1 VLVVLRQLT
10 QHYLLERDDIMASA
24 ASNPAYSVSFQG
36 QNNNTGDVRDLFLK
50 LYAGEVL
57 TAFEEKK
64 VIMDKVRTRTISK
77 GKSASFPMT
86 GRASAE
92 YLTPG
97 NEITG
102 GQIRAG
108 ERIVSID
115 DLLISSQFIA
125 NIDEAINHYDVR
137 SIYSKEAGI
146 ALANEADRNV
156 ARMLVKASLSTNA
169 ARAAGLIQDYKSF
182 TEEDFT
188 DNVVIGDNA
197 ADDLV
202 ATDIA
207 QAIFNARKE
216 MEKKNV
222 PTDGAVVMLPPDQ
235 YYALLDVT
243 DGNKLVYM
251 NRDFGGEGS
260 IASATVPSIAGMPV
274 YMSNHADVTN
284 LYTALAAGAGEGVTS
299 DNAPLANTAGSG
311 RATHYDLPTT
321 DVDGADMVA
330 LAARIRGFVFT
341 PDAVAT
347 VKLMDLGLES
357 EYQINRQGTLMVAK
371 YAMGHNVLRPASAI
385 ALLEYA

>member
-1 VLVVLRQLT
+1 
-10 QHYLLERDDIMASA
+10 MASA

-36 QNNNTGDVRDLFLK
+36 QNNLTGDVRDLFLK

-64 VIMDKVRTRTISK
+64 IISDKVRTRTISK

-102 GQIRAG
+102 GAIRAG
-108 ERIVSID
+108 ERIVTID

-156 ARMLVKASLSTNA
+156 ARMLVKAALSTNA
-169 ARAAGLIQDYKSF
+169 TRAAGLVQDYKAFS
-182 TEEDFT
+182 EEDFT
-188 DNVVIGDNA
+188 DNVTIGTTNTHD
-197 ADDLV
+197 
-202 ATDIA
+202 TDASFIA
-207 QAIFNARKE
+207 QAIFNAKKE

-222 PTDGAVVMLPPDQ
+222 PMDGACVLLPPDQ

-251 NRDFGGEGS
+251 NRDFGGNGS
-260 IASATVPSIAGMPV
+260 ISAASVPNIAGMPV
-274 YMSNHADVTN
+274 YMSNHADVNN
-284 LYTALAAGAGEGVTS
+284 LYTSLVTSNANEGVTS

-311 RATHYDLPTT
+311 RATHYDLPTAN
-321 DVDGADMVA
+321 VDGADMVA
-330 LAARIRGFVFT
+330 LATKIRGFVFT

-347 VKLMDLGLES
+347 VKLLDLGMES

-385 ALLEYA
+385 ALLEA

>member
-1 VLVVLRQLT
+1 
-10 QHYLLERDDIMASA
+10 MASA

-108 ERIVSID
+108 ERIVTID

-156 ARMLVKASLSTNA
+156 ARMLVKAALSTNA
-169 ARAAGLIQDYKSF
+169 TRAAGLIQDYKSF

-251 NRDFGGEGS
+251 NRDFGGTGS
-260 IASATVPSIAGMPV
+260 IATATVPSIAGMPV
-274 YMSNHADVTN
+274 YMSNHADVSN
-284 LYTALAAGAGEGVTS
+284 LYTSLVTANPNEGETS
-299 DNAPLANTAGSG
+299 DNQPLANTAGSG
-311 RATHYDLPTT
+311 RTTHYDLPTT
-321 DVDGADMVA
+321 NVDGVDMVA

>member
-1 VLVVLRQLT
+1 
-10 QHYLLERDDIMASA
+10 MAQA

-36 QNNNTGDVRDLFLK
+36 QNNLSGDVRDLFLK

-86 GRASAE
+86 GRATAE

-102 GQIRAG
+102 GSIRAG
-108 ERIVSID
+108 ERIVTID

-156 ARMLVKASLSTNA
+156 ARMLVKAALSTNA
-169 ARAAGLIQDYKSF
+169 TAAAGLIQDYKAF

-188 DNVVIGDNA
+188 DNVDIGTA
-197 ADDLV
+197 TADSLDP
-202 ATDIA
+202 AKIA
-207 QAIFNARKE
+207 KAIFDARKE
-216 MEKKNV
+216 MEVKNV
-222 PTDGAVVMLPPDQ
+222 PTEGATVVLAPDQ

-243 DGNKLVYM
+243 DGSKLVYM
-251 NRDFGGEGS
+251 NRDFGGTGS
-260 IASATVPSIAGMPV
+260 VAGATVPSIAGMPV
-274 YMSNHADVTN
+274 IMSNHANVNN
-284 LYTALAAGAGEGVTS
+284 LYTSLVTGNAAEGETS

-311 RATHYDLPTT
+311 RTTHYDLPTAA
-321 DVDGADMVA
+321 VDTRDMVA
-330 LAARIRGFVFT
+330 EAKQFRGFVFT

-347 VKLMDLGLES
+347 VKLLDLGMES

-371 YAMGHNVLRPASAI
+371 YAMGHNVLRPACCI
-385 ALLEYA
+385 GLIEQ

>member
-1 VLVVLRQLT
+1 
-10 QHYLLERDDIMASA
+10 MAQA

-36 QNNNTGDVRDLFLK
+36 QNNLTGDVRDLFLK

-64 VIMDKVRTRTISK
+64 VLSDKVRTRTITK

-86 GRASAE
+86 GRATAE

-102 GQIRAG
+102 GSIRAG
-108 ERIVSID
+108 ERIVTID

-146 ALANEADRNV
+146 ALANEADKNV
-156 ARMLVKASLSTNA
+156 ARMLVKAALSTNA
-169 ARAAGLIQDYKSF
+169 TRAAGLVQDYKAF

-188 DNVVIGDNA
+188 NNVTIGSA
-197 ADDLV
+197 AGDI
-202 ATDIA
+202 TDPAKIA
-207 QAIFNARKE
+207 KAIFDARKE
-216 MEKKNV
+216 MEVKNV
-222 PTDGAVVMLPPDQ
+222 PTDGACVVLAPDQ
-235 YYALLDVT
+235 YYALMDVT

-251 NRDFGGEGS
+251 NKDFGGAGS
-260 IASATVPSIAGMPV
+260 IASGVAPSIAGMPIV
-274 YMSNHADVTN
+274 MSNHVVMSN
-284 LYTALAAGAGEGVTS
+284 LYTSLVTGNANEGVTS

-311 RATHYDLPTT
+311 RATHYDLPTAN
-321 DVDGADMVA
+321 VDGADMVA
-330 LAARIRGFVFT
+330 LAAKFKGFVFT

-347 VKLMDLGLES
+347 VKLLDLGMES

-371 YAMGHNVLRPASAI
+371 YAMGHNVLRPAACIGLSQA
-385 ALLEYA
+385 

>member
-1 VLVVLRQLT
+1 
-10 QHYLLERDDIMASA
+10 MAQA

-64 VIMDKVRTRTISK
+64 VLMDKVRTRTISK

-108 ERIVSID
+108 ERIVTID
-115 DLLISSQFIA
+115 DLLISAQFIA

-156 ARMLVKASLSTNA
+156 ARMLVKAALSTNA
-169 ARAAGLIQDYKSF
+169 TAAAGLVQDYKAF

-188 DNVVIGDNA
+188 PNVTIGT
-197 ADDLV
+197 
-202 ATDIA
+202 ATVDA
-207 QAIFNARKE
+207 VDPAKLAKAIFDAKKQ
-216 MEKKNV
+216 MEIKNV
-222 PTDGAVVMLPPDQ
+222 PTDGAVVALPPEQ
-235 YYALLDVT
+235 YYALMDVS
-243 DGNKLVYM
+243 DGSKLTFMNK
-251 NRDFGGEGS
+251 DFGGNGS
-260 IASATVPSIAGMPV
+260 VASGSVPMIAGMPV
-274 YMSNHADVTN
+274 IMSNHANVSN
-284 LYTALAAGAGEGVTS
+284 LYTSLATGNANEGETS
-299 DNAPLANTAGSG
+299 DNAPLANTVGSG
-311 RATHYDLPTT
+311 RTTQYDLPVA
-321 DVDGADMVA
+321 DVDGRDMVA
-330 LAARIRGFVFT
+330 EAALIRGFVFT
-341 PDAVAT
+341 PEAVAT
-347 VKLMDLGLES
+347 VKLLDLGMES

-371 YAMGHNVLRPASAI
+371 YAMGHNVLRPASCI
-385 ALLEYA
+385 ALFDADA

>member
-1 VLVVLRQLT
+1 
-10 QHYLLERDDIMASA
+10 MASQA
-24 ASNPAYSVSFQG
+24 ASNPAYTMSWQG

-64 VIMDKVRTRTISK
+64 VLMDKVRTRTISK

-108 ERIVSID
+108 ERIVTID

-125 NIDEAINHYDVR
+125 NIDEAMNHYDVR

-156 ARMLVKASLSTNA
+156 ARMLVKAALSTNA
-169 ARAAGLIQDYKSF
+169 TRAAALVQDYKAF

-188 DNVVIGDNA
+188 SNVIIGDNA

-202 ATDIA
+202 ASDIA
-207 QAIFNARKE
+207 KAIFDARKE

-222 PTDGAVVMLPPDQ
+222 PTDGAVVALAPDQ
-235 YYALLDVT
+235 YYALMDVS
-243 DGNKLVYM
+243 DGNKLVHM

-260 IASATVPSIAGMPV
+260 IASGTLPVIAGMPV
-274 YMSNHADVTN
+274 IMSNHVDPTN
-284 LYTALAAGAGEGVTS
+284 LYTSLVTSATGEGETS

-330 LAARIRGFVFT
+330 EAARIRGFVFT
-341 PDAVAT
+341 PEAVAT
-347 VKLMDLGLES
+347 VKLLDLGVES

-371 YAMGHNVLRPASAI
+371 YAMGHNVLRPASCV

>member
-1 VLVVLRQLT
+1 
-10 QHYLLERDDIMASA
+10 MASA

-108 ERIVSID
+108 ERIVTID

-188 DNVVIGDNA
+188 NNVVIGDNA

-202 ATDIA
+202 ASDIA

-311 RATHYDLPTT
+311 RTTHYDLPTA

>member
-108 ERIVSID
+108 ERIVTID

-202 ATDIA
+202 ASDIA

-274 YMSNHADVTN
+274 YMSNHANVTN

-311 RATHYDLPTT
+311 RTTHYDLPTT

>member
-1 VLVVLRQLT
+1 
-10 QHYLLERDDIMASA
+10 MAQA
-24 ASNPAYSVSFQG
+24 ASNPAYTVSFQG
-36 QNNNTGDVRDLFLK
+36 QNNLSGDVRDLFLK

-64 VIMDKVRTRTISK
+64 VLMDKVRTRTISK

-86 GRASAE
+86 GRATAE

-102 GQIRAG
+102 GNIRAG
-108 ERIVSID
+108 ERIVTID

-156 ARMLVKASLSTNA
+156 ARMLVKAALSTNA
-169 ARAAGLIQDYKSF
+169 TRAAGLIQDYKAF

-188 DNVVIGDNA
+188 NNVTIGTAA
-197 ADDLV
+197 AD
-202 ATDIA
+202 ATDPAKIA
-207 QAIFNARKE
+207 KSIFDARKE
-216 MEKKNV
+216 MEVKNV
-222 PTDGAVVMLPPDQ
+222 PTDGAVVVLAPDQ
-235 YYALLDVT
+235 YYALLDVS

-251 NRDFGGEGS
+251 NRDFGGAGA
-260 IASATVPSIAGMPV
+260 IAGGVVPQIAGMPV
-274 YMSNHADVTN
+274 IMSNHANVSN
-284 LYTALAAGAGEGVTS
+284 LYTSLVTADPNEGKTS
-299 DNAPLANTAGSG
+299 DNQPLANTAGSG
-311 RATHYDLPTT
+311 RTTQYDLPTAN
-321 DVDGADMVA
+321 VDGADMVA
-330 LAARIRGFVFT
+330 LAAKFRGFVFT

-347 VKLMDLGLES
+347 VKLLDLGMES

-371 YAMGHNVLRPASAI
+371 YAMGHNVLRPACCIGLSAV
-385 ALLEYA
+385 